1 MKHNKSNKNTFTKS
15 EAKKVREKLRHYG
28 RHYGS
33 FETAAKNILHTRS
46 KKAVEFC
53 KEIGRRLSYSDWL
66 QLSEHERTNF
76 KFLAKVKLNMKD
88 FAASLPSSGY
98 SMGETKVVSAKGLP
112 HGKYDNRRQYARSF
126 GYRARHGEI
135 YAEIPVE
142 YAAKGQSLGGL
153 ITIIGQKVRGNI
165 YHCKWLEINQIKKY
179 RPETEVHEENG
190 YGFYYTNEYGT
201 KFYHAATYTD
211 AVKAQKKF
219 IAQYN
224 LYCLHRRISER
235 VQKIKM
241 AVEKMDYKLLCAAV
255 GKKSLERLY
264 CFDDSRAA
272 GNCEAGTLNFF
283 RLCGY
288 NREERATGADI
299 IRRAFTYAPN
309 TLSYMVKI
317 FYK

>member
-1 MKHNKSNKNTFTKS
+1 MKHNKSNKNAFTKS
-15 EAKKVREKLRHYG
+15 EAKKVREMSRYCNS
-28 RHYGS
+28 Y
-33 FETAAKNILHTRS
+33 ETAAKNILHTRS

-53 KEIGRRLSYSDWL
+53 KEIERRLSYSDWL

-76 KFLAKVKLNMKD
+76 EFLAKVRQNMKD
-88 FAASLPSSGY
+88 FAALLPSSGY

-112 HGKYDNRRQYARSF
+112 SGKYNNTKEYARSS

-135 YAEIPVE
+135 YAKIPVE
-142 YAAKGQSLGGL
+142 YAVKGQILGGL
-153 ITIIGQKVRGNI
+153 ITILGKKVRGEI
-165 YHCKWLEINQIKKY
+165 YHCKWLTITSVKKY
-179 RPETEVHEENG
+179 GQETEVREEKG
-190 YGFYYTNEYGT
+190 YGFYHTDEY
-201 KFYHAATYTD
+201 FYHTSTYAD
-211 AVKAQKKF
+211 ASALKKT
-219 IAQYN
+219 YK
-224 LYCLHRRISER
+224 LHCLQQRISKR

-241 AVEKMDYKLLCAAV
+241 AVEKMDYDLLRAAV

-264 CFDDSRAA
+264 SFDDSIAA

-288 NREERATGADI
+288 DREGKATGADI
-299 IRRAFTYAPN
+299 VRRSFKYAPN